1 MIAEISRVGR
11 IRLNGGDEM
20 PISISNLMS
29 EFAKDMKQQFGSD
42 LSRIIVYG
50 SYARGDYTENSDVD
64 VMILVKTPEDDIRK
78 YVEQV
83 SDCAFDYLMK
93 YGIDISPV
101 IKNEDHFNYW
111 VDNLPYY
118 RNVRDEGGVVNAG

>member
-1 MIAEISRVGR
+1 
-11 IRLNGGDEM
+11 M

-29 EFAKDMKQQFGSD
+29 EFAEDMMRQLGND
-42 LSRIIVYG
+42 LSQIIVFG

-64 VMILVKTPEDDIRK
+64 VMILVKTPEDDIRN

-93 YGIDISPV
+93 YGVDISPV

-118 RNVRDEGGVVNAG
+118 RNVRDEGVVVNAG